1 MMSKIRL
8 FFLFCVV
15 FAHNMFSQTTDVW
28 DFGATQLD
36 NTLFINR
43 LNETTINSWYDA
55 SITPGSAS
63 TSNTMPVSFTSGPLT
78 WVGAASDRLRTT
90 NTAITRYDNNIAS
103 VTSYNG
109 RVYCNG
115 NSVLSSGSPTSR
127 YFIVNL
133 AEDDE
138 VTIIARGDTAGL
150 LSFVYQSNP
159 ASQTDTFP
167 ITATAGSI
175 TEVKFVAKQA
185 GNYLIYDTTS
195 KASFYR
201 IYRKDAVYTTVTGTI
216 DVSQAPGI
224 SDGYSIVFT
233 NAAGKSWTAQ
243 INSGVYNVNVPV
255 GYSYEISLLNASGY
269 IITTGDSFDTT
280 GVITP
285 TVNHPIAIAA
295 VSLYTVTGTITGLGT
310 AVSNL
315 SLNFVP
321 NPSSGSIYVPSAV
334 VNTSNATYSVQ
345 LEPNVVYTIS
355 GNGVNDFEIIEN
367 SLTIS
372 AENTTHP
379 IVFSAKPLHAVTM
392 NVSGLNAT
400 QLNSLQLIFT
410 NLNESGY
417 VYQFNDLDAIALR
430 NGTYGI
436 SFTGLDSHPVELGLV
451 SNLIVN
457 NNPVSKALQFK
468 PVTVWSFNDKVIN
481 STTTAFYKGMQLNGQ
496 VTTVVAS
503 GHLTAKTG
511 ASLLIPIDPGYKVVV
526 SYYYT
531 ANFSIEG
538 GATITT
544 ATNSTSI
551 VENVQY
557 AYTGNTPG
565 FVTINVGG
573 LATLTSYFTEIKV
586 VPNVAYS
593 PSITVGTDKEYQTI
607 NEALLAVSYMVRSN
621 TDRVTIL
628 IDSGNYEEMLV
639 IDQPNVTLKNASV
652 NPNTNLV
659 NSGVNITDG
668 AVRVTSYYGHGYHYY
683 SMGSNQKWNQDV
695 LNVNIA
701 NGNYSHNNAGAGTTN
716 GSYWNATVVVR
727 ANGFEAEGII
737 FENSFNQYIS
747 NKESQDIV
755 VSWSSGSPGVRP
767 TASGNTSVQNKT
779 FVERA
784 AAIAIANNIDKVIL
798 NKCRVV
804 GRQDSFFGGTGA
816 RVVVYKGDVM
826 GAVDFIFGG
835 MDAVFYKTNLVM
847 NTSDQSN
854 DLSYITAA
862 QQSSG
867 RGFLMYECTITTAQ
881 PLIETASVYRSK
893 PGYFGRP
900 WQANTSE
907 VVFYNT
913 TIETS
918 NYPGFID
925 QSLIMPLGWLS
936 TLGGTSSGMY
946 EFGTIE
952 NSGVN
957 NTPFRANWATSLTN
971 PVLNDGTTITT
982 FNFTKG
988 TDDWDPIP
996 MLVNNDTLN
1005 TNNFMATTAVN
1016 VFSHKNTV
1024 HVTNVNG
1031 ATTINV
1037 YAINGSLVKSF
1048 VTSVDS
1054 KFLMQP
1060 GLWIVNIQAQDGVRT
1075 IKVLTN

>member
-1 MMSKIRL
+1 MIKKLQFIV
-8 FFLFCVV
+8 LFCV
-15 FAHNMFSQTTDVW
+15 FYTTATFSQSTDVW

-36 NTLFINR
+36 NTLHNNR
-43 LNETTINSWYDA
+43 LNEAIINSWYDA
-55 SITPGSAS
+55 SITPGSVA
-63 TSNTMPVSFTSGPLT
+63 TTNTMPVSFISGPLT
-78 WVGAASDRLRTT
+78 WVGAASDRLRST
-90 NTAITRYDNNIAS
+90 NTAITRYDNNVAS
-103 VTSYNG
+103 VASHNG

-115 NSVLSSGSPTSR
+115 NAGLSNGSPTSR
-127 YFIVNL
+127 YFILNVN
-133 AEDDE
+133 EDDE

-159 ASQTDTFP
+159 TLQTNTFP
-167 ITATAGSI
+167 ITATAGSV
-175 TEVKFVAKQA
+175 TEVKFVAKYT
-185 GNYLIYDTTS
+185 GNYLFYDTTS

-201 IYRKDAVYTTVTGTI
+201 IYRKDAVYTSVTGAI
-216 DVSQAPGI
+216 DVSQAAGI
-224 SDGYSIVFT
+224 TDGYSIVFT
-233 NAAGKSWTAQ
+233 NEAGKSWTAQ
-243 INSGVYNVNVPV
+243 INAGIYSVNVPV
-255 GYSYEISLLNASGY
+255 GYSYAISLLNASGY
-269 IITTGDSFDTT
+269 IISSGDSFDTT
-280 GVITP
+280 GVVTP

-310 AVSNL
+310 SISNL
-315 SLNFVP
+315 NLNFVP
-321 NPSSGSIYVPSAV
+321 NPSSGSLYVPSPI
-334 VNTSNATYSVQ
+334 VNTANATYSVQ
-345 LEPNVVYTIS
+345 LEPNVQYTIS
-355 GNGVNDFEIIEN
+355 GSGVNDYEIVEN
-367 SLTIS
+367 TLTIP
-372 AENTTHP
+372 AENTTHA
-379 IVFSAKPLHAVTM
+379 IAFSAKPVHSVTM
-392 NVSGLNAT
+392 NISGLNAT
-400 QLNSLQLIFT
+400 QVSNLQLIFT

-417 VYQFNDLDAIALR
+417 VYEFNNVASIALR

-436 SFTGLDSHPVELGLV
+436 SFNGLDNHPVELGLV
-451 SNLIVN
+451 SNLVVN
-457 NNPVSKALQFK
+457 NNPVTKSLEFQ
-468 PVTVWSFNDKVIN
+468 PVTVWSFNDRVIN

-496 VTTVVAS
+496 ITTVVAS

-511 ASLLIPIDPGYKVVV
+511 ATLLVPINPGFKVVV

-551 VENVQY
+551 VENIEY

-565 FVTINVGG
+565 FVTITVGG
-573 LATLTSYFTEIKV
+573 LASLTTYFTEIKV

-593 PSITVGTDKEYQTI
+593 PSITVGTDKDYQTI
-607 NEALLAVSYMVRSN
+607 NEALLAVSYMVRSA

-639 IDQPNVTLKNASV
+639 IDQPNITLKNAATT
-652 NPNTNLV
+652 PNTNLV
-659 NSGVNITDG
+659 NGGVNITDG

-695 LNVNIA
+695 LNVNMA
-701 NGNYSHNNAGAGTTN
+701 NGNYSHTNAGAGTTN

-747 NKESQDIV
+747 TKESQDV
-755 VSWSSGSPGVRP
+755 VVAWSSGSPGVRP
-767 TASGNTSVQNKT
+767 INYGNTSVQNKT

-804 GRQDSFFGGTGA
+804 GRQDSFFGGSGS

-847 NTSDQSN
+847 NTSDQSS

-867 RGFLMYECTITTAQ
+867 RGFLLYECTITTAQ
-881 PLIETASVYRSK
+881 PLIEIASVYRSK

-913 TIETS
+913 NIETS

-946 EFGTIE
+946 EIGTIE

-957 NTPFRANWATSLTN
+957 NIPFRASWATTLTT
-971 PVLNDGTTITT
+971 PVLNDGTAITT

-988 TDDWDPIP
+988 NDNWDPLPSLI
-996 MLVNNDTLN
+996 NNDTLSTDDFN
-1005 TNNFMATTAVN
+1005 PQSSVK
-1016 VFSHKNTV
+1016 VFSANKDIYIN
-1024 HVTNVNG
+1024 NVNG
-1031 ATTINV
+1031 TTTVTV
-1037 YAINGSLVKSF
+1037 YALNGAKVKSF
-1048 VTSVDS
+1048 VTNEDV
-1054 KFLMQP
+1054 KFNMTP
-1060 GLWIVNIQAQDGVRT
+1060 GLWIVNIQAQDGSKS
-1075 IKVLTN
+1075 IKVITN